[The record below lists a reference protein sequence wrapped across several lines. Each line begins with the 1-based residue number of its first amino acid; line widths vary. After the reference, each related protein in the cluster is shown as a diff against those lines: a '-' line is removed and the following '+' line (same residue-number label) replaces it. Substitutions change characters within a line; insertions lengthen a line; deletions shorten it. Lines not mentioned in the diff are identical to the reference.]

1 MSEQQRDP
9 RELWAEVGH
18 RFGELGQAVSS
29 HLEPESPDSAT
40 WTPPPEGAADRRDD
54 QWADRRDDQWADR
67 WDDARDTVRRLGR
80 SAQRLTTQAGE
91 AARDP
96 VVRETAQAAAR
107 MLGAAVTR
115 TAEEVAAHLRE
126 SLRSPRW
133 SDESRP
139 RPTSPPVAPI
149 RTDDEPS

>member
-18 RFGELGQAVSS
+18 RFGEFGQAVRT

-40 WTPPPEGAADRRDD
+40 WTPPPEGPDDRRDGRRDD
-54 QWADRRDDQWADR
+54 QWA
-67 WDDARDTVRRLGR
+67 DARDTVRRLGR

-96 VVRETAQAAAR
+96 AVRESAQEAAR
-107 MLGAAVTR
+107 TLGAAVTR
-115 TAEEVAAHLRE
+115 SAEEIAAHLRE
-126 SLRSPRW
+126 SLRSPRG
-133 SDESRP
+133 SDQSRP
-139 RPTSPPVAPI
+139 RPTSPPPVAPV
-149 RTDDEPS
+149 RTDDDPA